1 VSDWMTTKQVAPI
14 CGVSRL
20 WLFRHRNDGVGPPY
34 HRRGRKVLY
43 RRDEIEAWL
52 NAQRVGAAR

>member
-1 VSDWMTTKQVAPI
+1 MTTKQVAPI